1 MGVLIETERER
12 QRERDRER
20 DRKRDREREREYAQ
34 IKVTWKVCNFKFLL
48 KFSDKLLSYEILEK
62 LVTFIWSSGLRL

>member
-1 MGVLIETERER
+1 MKKVLSLFVRILIYYCNGRET
-12 QRERDRER
+12 
-20 DRKRDREREREYAQ
+20 EREREYAQ

-62 LVTFIWSSGLRL
+62 LVTFIWSSGF